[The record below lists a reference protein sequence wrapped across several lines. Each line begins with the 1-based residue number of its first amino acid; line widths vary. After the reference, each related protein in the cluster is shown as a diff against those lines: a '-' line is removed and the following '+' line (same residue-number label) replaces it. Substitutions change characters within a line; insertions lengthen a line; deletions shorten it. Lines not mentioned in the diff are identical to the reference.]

1 MGLHFSR
8 LALAVA
14 LSMQLVAPLHA
25 AEQLDE
31 FYIEIKGPDKA
42 APTPLVPEMSQPAV
56 APAPVKSQAQP
67 APVPTKPKAKRPR
80 STMKVGVPQPFVN
93 SAPVDNGPS
102 AGVYGPVK
110 SSDTLWSIAKQ
121 ARPGNQVSVSQTLLA
136 IYRKNPQAFAGGRV
150 SGLYKRSEERRVGK
164 EC

>member
-67 APVPTKPKAKRPR
+67 APVPTKPKVKR
-80 STMKVGVPQPFVN
+80 
-93 SAPVDNGPS
+93 
-102 AGVYGPVK
+102 
-110 SSDTLWSIAKQ
+110 
-121 ARPGNQVSVSQTLLA
+121 
-136 IYRKNPQAFAGGRV
+136 
-150 SGLYKRSEERRVGK
+150 
-164 EC
+164 